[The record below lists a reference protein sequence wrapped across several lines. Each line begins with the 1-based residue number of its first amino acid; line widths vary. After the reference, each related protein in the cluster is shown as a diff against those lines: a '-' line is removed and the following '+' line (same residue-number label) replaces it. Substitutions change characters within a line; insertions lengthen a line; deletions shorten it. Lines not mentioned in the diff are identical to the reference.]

1 LPSLDIQEPA
11 QKLGRSVPGIFFFRR
26 EQMHLMTTL
35 RGDDGGDIAVPIVAA
50 GRITL
55 ASMIGKWAAP

>member
-1 LPSLDIQEPA
+1 
-11 QKLGRSVPGIFFFRR
+11 
-26 EQMHLMTTL
+26 MHLMTTL
-35 RGDDGGDIAVPIVAA
+35 RGDDGGDIAVPIVSA